1 MAGGIVFVLV
11 MVIAVPV
18 GVMFAGA
25 LWSAVVGWAASE
37 PAEQPPGGDEA
48 D

>member
-1 MAGGIVFVLV
+1 VAGGIIFVLA

-25 LWSAVVGWAASE
+25 AWSAVVGWSLGAPE
-37 PAEQPPGGDEA
+37 DESSVGE
-48 D
+48 